1 MSVWKTANRK
11 RLHSALSEVPV
22 TLSEV
27 ARQDEAH
34 AQTTVAKQQPKA
46 ADKVACN
53 VAPRPQQQ
61 QQIVETHKQP
71 VVGILPA
78 QSKPAQQAEQD
89 KQTSNAQH
97 AEQAQQDNKA
107 SHAQQAKSVQHAR
120 QVQQAVLTTAD
131 DAQQAQLDKGAKHAQ
146 HDDRAKSAQQA
157 QRAQLDKGTKR
168 AQHDDRANGAQQAQQ
183 AQLDKGTKRAQ
194 QAQHDERAKG
204 AQHDQ
209 QAQHDE
215 ARRADKARPA
225 QHTQQATHE
234 IRAITA
240 HQALHTQSGKQAMP
254 KALAYPAQQQV
265 SARNLGGRPSN
276 DGNLSAQQHA
286 VTVGAMTGPQLVL
299 QHSSELGLKR
309 AAPASADESN
319 KRHKVRNHGCRHS
332 WQASLPSWFYVA
344 VYQCV
349 ICMDAT

>member
-22 TLSEV
+22 TLREV

-107 SHAQQAKSVQHAR
+107 SHAQQAKSVQ
-120 QVQQAVLTTAD
+120 VQQAVLTTAD
-131 DAQQAQLDKGAKHAQ
+131 DAQQAQLDEGAKHAQHAQ
-146 HDDRAKSAQQA
+146 HDDRAK
-157 QRAQLDKGTKR
+157 
-168 AQHDDRANGAQQAQQ
+168 GAQQAQQ
-183 AQLDKGTKRAQ
+183 AQRGERVKGAQQAQLDKGIKRAQ

-225 QHTQQATHE
+225 QHTQQAKHE

-240 HQALHTQSGKQAMP
+240 HQASHTQSGKQATP
-254 KALAYPAQQQV
+254 KAHAYPGQQQA
-265 SARNLGGRPSN
+265 SERNFGGRPSN
-276 DGNLSAQQHA
+276 AGNLGAQQHA
-286 VTVGAMTGPQLVL
+286 VAVGAMTGPQLVL

-319 KRHKVRNHGCRHS
+319 KRHKVRNHGWRHS
-332 WQASLPSWFYVA
+332 WQASLP
-344 VYQCV
+344 
-349 ICMDAT
+349 